1 MKRNIKIVFISFILL
16 ILLGISYFIFFHN
29 VLYIDSSLKNTGRLL
44 PSKNDGTIRFTEEF
58 KLSNYGFT
66 TIKLDMITASYGC
79 TKIVCPEE
87 IEPFSSVKPLAYVKY
102 PASILES

>member
-1 MKRNIKIVFISFILL
+1 MKIYVELAFEILLLALSISFIY
-16 ILLGISYFIFFHN
+16 ILHN
-29 VLYIDSSLKNTGRLL
+29 ILYINSSVKNTGRIL
-44 PSKNDGTIRFTEEF
+44 PNKNDGTIRFTEEF